1 MNVAQEKLLKS
12 WRHALGAEIRKHK
25 DEIDQYDSFVDRD
38 MIGILEEERPRI
50 ERIDKHLGN
59 VSAAVRDELSKFVR
73 GEDLVEAEAGFLSE
87 AVHLL
92 NAAVS
97 FFNDSIVLVDAEE
110 SFERLADGV
119 RNMRRAWDKI
129 AVAVNLP
136 DASYGRK
143 KQRDIEEVERRS
155 REEPEDMEMRILG
168 AMEANSSR
176 AGWPKCTFKKNMS
189 DPTKRRYRAFTLWPE
204 SRGGTKSGNKFVTPW
219 FKTKAEALVWA
230 DTKHAFHG
238 GHKIFIEEGSAIRA
252 SR

>member
-12 WRHALGAEIRKHK
+12 WRGALGTVVRKHK
-25 DEIDQYDSFVDRD
+25 TEIDQYDSFVDRD
-38 MIGILEEERPRI
+38 MIGILEEERPRM
-50 ERIDKHLGN
+50 ERIAKDLGS

-73 GEDLVEAEAGFLSE
+73 GEDLAEAEAGFLSE
-87 AVHLL
+87 GVHLL

-110 SFERLADGV
+110 SFEKIADGV

-143 KQRDIEEVERRS
+143 KQRDIAEVEARMI
-155 REEPEDMEMRILG
+155 E
-168 AMEANSSR
+168 NSSH
-176 AGWPKCTFKKNMS
+176 AGWPKCAQANMS
-189 DPTKRRYRAFTLWPE
+189 DPTKRRYRAYTLWQ
-204 SRGGTKSGNKFVTPW
+204 SSQGGTKSGNKFVTPW
-219 FKTKAEALVWA
+219 FKTRAEALVWA
-230 DTKHAFHG
+230 DTRDAFHG
-238 GHKIFIEEGSAIRA
+238 GHKIYIEEGSAIRA